1 MTFSSLNGLT
11 TWLSSRLNAGSGAWR
26 RATSGR
32 FAAAALVLLAAC
44 GGGTTQ
50 YELFVPGRVFAFGD
64 DMSALTADGRKY
76 AVNGL
81 NANGAVDCTL
91 EPLWVQSVAVFYGF
105 VFAQCNPTNSAAVN
119 ALMFAAAGA
128 RVAEIAAQV
137 DAQVS
142 AGGFRDKDL
151 ALVLGG
157 ANDVYELYAQF
168 PQRSE
173 AQLMVD
179 VRARGERLAQIVNR
193 LVTLQ
198 AKVIVSTLP
207 DLGLSPYARAQE
219 AANVGR
225 AGLITRLT
233 SAFNEQMGLK
243 VLADGR
249 FVGLMQTDLRSQLIE
264 RFPGSYPPLSNT
276 STAACTVVLPNCT
289 TATLIT
295 GATAGAYFWADDKR
309 LSSGAQI
316 QLASLALERAQ
327 RNPF

>member
-1 MTFSSLNGLT
+1 MTFSSLN
-11 TWLSSRLNAGSGAWR
+11 RLNIWWVNRFGAGRREWR
-26 RATSGR
+26 RAASAR
-32 FAAAALVLLAAC
+32 AAAAALVLLAAC

-50 YELFVPGRVFAFGD
+50 YEVFVPGRLFAFGD
-64 DMSALTADGRKY
+64 DASALTADGRKY

-81 NANGAVDCTL
+81 NADGLLDCTL
-91 EPLWVQSVAVFYGF
+91 EPLWVQSVAVYYGF
-105 VFAQCNPTNSAAVN
+105 VFAQCNPNNSTAVN

-137 DAQVS
+137 DTQVA

-173 AQLMVD
+173 AQLIAD

-219 AANVGR
+219 AANAGR

-276 STAACTVVLPNCT
+276 TTAACTAVLPSCT

-295 GATAGAYFWADDKR
+295 DATAGAYFWADDKR

>member
-1 MTFSSLNGLT
+1 MTFSSLK
-11 TWLSSRLNAGSGAWR
+11 WLDGGFAWR
-26 RATSGR
+26 RA
-32 FAAAALVLLAAC
+32 AAAALVWLAAC

-50 YELFVPGRVFAFGD
+50 FEVFVPGRLFAFGD
-64 DMSALTADGRKY
+64 DASALTNTGRKY

-81 NANGAVDCTL
+81 NAEGALDCTL
-91 EPLWVQSVAVFYGF
+91 EPLWVQSVAVYYGF
-105 VFAQCNPTNSAAVN
+105 VFAQCNPGNSSAVN

-137 DAQVS
+137 DAQVA

-157 ANDVYELYAQF
+157 ANDVFELYAQF

-173 AQLMVD
+173 AALIAE
-179 VRARGERLAQIVNR
+179 VRGRGERLALVVNR
-193 LVTLQ
+193 LVNLQ

-207 DLGLSPYARAQE
+207 DLGLSPYARAQD
-219 AANVGR
+219 AANPGR
-225 AGLITRLT
+225 AGLISRLT
-233 SAFNEQMGLK
+233 SAFNEQMGLR
-243 VLADGR
+243 VLPDGR

-264 RFPGSYPPLSNT
+264 RFPGSYPPLANT
-276 STAACTVVLPNCT
+276 TTAACTVALPDCS
-289 TATLIT
+289 TATLVT
-295 GATAGAYFWADDKR
+295 GATAGAYFWADGTR
-309 LSSGAQI
+309 LSSGAQF